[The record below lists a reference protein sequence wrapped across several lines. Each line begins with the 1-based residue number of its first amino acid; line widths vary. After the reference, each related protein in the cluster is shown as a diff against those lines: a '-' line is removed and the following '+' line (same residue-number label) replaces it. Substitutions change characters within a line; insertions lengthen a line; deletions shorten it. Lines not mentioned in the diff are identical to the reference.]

1 MTQMID
7 KDKEKMR
14 DLESQFRKSKN
25 YKLELKRDDII
36 KNLLNIII
44 LVLEKEFVISNKKSI
59 HY

>member
-1 MTQMID
+1 MID